1 MKLILKYYLPGLK
14 KASYLSNLNKKNII
28 NTIVQEPDIHIVFK
42 KKEYLYSFEEQ
53 IKKSTEVSGFLKEKV
68 NLKKI
73 KSYNEGKW
81 WVQDFSSFFPLY
93 NFDTNLLNKSNL
105 DLCAHLEESPF
116 RFFQKIKI
124 LF

>member
-1 MKLILKYYLPGLK
+1 MKLISKYYLPGLK
-14 KASYLSNLNKKNII
+14 KTSYLSNLNKKNII

-73 KSYNEGKW
+73 KSYNEGKL
-81 WVQDFSSFFPLY
+81 VGSGFLLFFSP
-93 NFDTNLLNKSNL
+93 
-105 DLCAHLEESPF
+105 
-116 RFFQKIKI
+116 I
-124 LF
+124 